1 MEVESP
7 YLRIVREVH
16 ELLATAEGR
25 ARVLARREHAKKMAD
40 GLRRW
45 GEELKSC
52 RMRYRGAIF
61 TVTQGALEGAL
72 TRRASLIVSVEVNGV
87 GVGQLEFSPE
97 RPPMFCATKDL
108 DEPLAWSGNA
118 RDGAKINAYLEHCA
132 LSKAMPERDV
142 QGQMSARFR
151 ALFDGA
157 EKPLGGLV
165 PVRPTG
171 CMMEIPTAVAA
182 SKTLHVGG
190 GAIDIL
196 ARTGRGRTGW
206 FVACELKRS
215 ESAELAEDV
224 LRQAIR
230 YATALDVE
238 VNGCGLLPPAD
249 ATVYRELFGG
259 SGGARLR
266 FGALAA
272 VSALR
277 RDQVVQALSDLSPP
291 TNTWLGALLYKQDA
305 NRLRATL
312 VRPEPPS
319 AMRGI

>member
-7 YLRIVREVH
+7 YRQIVREVH

-25 ARVLARREHAKKMAD
+25 TRVLARREHAKKMAE

-45 GEELKSC
+45 DKELKSC
-52 RMRYRGAIF
+52 RMRYRRAVF

-72 TRRASLIVSVEVNGV
+72 GRRASLVVSVEVNGV
-87 GVGQLEFSPE
+87 GVGQIVFSPTCV
-97 RPPMFCATKDL
+97 PMFSASKEF

-118 RDGAKINAYLEHCA
+118 RDGATINAYLDRCGQ
-132 LSKAMPERDV
+132 SKSMPEREV

-151 ALFDGA
+151 ALFESA
-157 EKPLGGLV
+157 AKPPGGLV
-165 PVRPTG
+165 PVRPAG

-182 SKTLHVGG
+182 SKTLQVGG

-196 ARTGRGRTGW
+196 ARTGRGTTGW
-206 FVACELKRS
+206 FVACELKRHDSS
-215 ESAELAEDV
+215 EHVEDV

-238 VNGCGLLPPAD
+238 VNGAGFLPPAD
-249 ATVYRELFGG
+249 AATYRELFGG
-259 SGGARLR
+259 SGNTRLR

-277 RDQVVQALSDLSPP
+277 RDQITRAFRDLDPP
-291 TNTWLGALLYKQDA
+291 KRTWLGALLYTQDS
-305 NRLRATL
+305 NGLRATL
-312 VRPEPPS
+312 VRSESPLQM
-319 AMRGI
+319 A